1 MKKIEHIGIA
11 VSNLEEANKLYA
23 SILNT
28 KPYKTEIVNTEG
40 VITSFFKAKNTKIEL
55 IQGID
60 KNNAISKFI
69 NTRGEGIHHIAF
81 EVDDILYEIRRLKK
95 LGFQIINDPPQ
106 KGADN
111 KLICFLHPKP
121 IISKAGWLGWP
132 GVFPSL
138 DRLAGWLAG

>member
-11 VSNLEEANKLYA
+11 VSNLEEANKLFS
-23 SILNT
+23 SILNA
-28 KPYKTEIVNTEG
+28 KPYKTEIINTEG
-40 VITSFFKAKNTKIEL
+40 VITSFFETKNTKIEL

-69 NTRGEGIHHIAF
+69 NKRGEGIHHIAF

-95 LGFQIINDPPQ
+95 LGFQIINDTPK

-111 KLICFLHPKP
+111 KLICFVHPKSTNHVL
-121 IISKAGWLGWP
+121 IELCQEIK
-132 GVFPSL
+132 
-138 DRLAGWLAG
+138 